1 MSPQRLRVR
10 LSTGEIEGESRG
22 EVDRF
27 LGIPYA
33 APPFGERRF
42 AEPQP
47 PEAWSGVRDASS
59 FGATP
64 PQRPYQGRLQALL
77 PTVAIAGEDVLTVNV
92 WAPRDAQNLPVVF
105 WLHGGAFERGTT
117 ALPLY
122 DGTAFARDGVI
133 FVSAGYRLGAEGFSV
148 LEGAPRN
155 LGLSDAAAALRWT
168 HAEIAAFGGD
178 PTRITVMGESA
189 GGALAAALLAR
200 PDTAEIPAAL
210 IVQSGPLSADSPTK
224 AGRVTAALAKRLGV
238 SATVDDFR
246 TLTPDQI
253 LDARQAQSAGSTPLR
268 GAPGYLLCLDAT
280 SLPRSPEEALRDA
293 QIPVLIG
300 TNTDEYR
307 LWFAPE
313 ALSRIRPFQLLLA
326 RLALGISRSAV
337 RAYRR
342 EFPEATTGEIFGQLA
357 TDVLLRAPALRTA
370 SARTAPTSVYEFAW
384 TTPLHDLCA
393 AHALELGFVF
403 DALQTDDA
411 IRLAG
416 PAAPHT
422 LAEQMHG
429 DWVRFILDV
438 DPVWPPYAAP
448 SRITRVYDEDTR
460 DIPARRTAALD
471 LLPTARSR

>member
-1 MSPQRLRVR
+1 MSSQRPRVR
-10 LSTGEIEGESRG
+10 LSTGEIEGERRG

-47 PEAWSGVRDASS
+47 PEAWSGVRDASA

-77 PTVAIAGEDVLTVNV
+77 PTVTIAGEDVLTVNV

-155 LGLSDAAAALRWT
+155 LGLSDAAFALRWT

-224 AGRVTAALAKRLGV
+224 ARRVTAALAKRLGV
-238 SATVDDFR
+238 SASVEDFR
-246 TLTPDQI
+246 ALTPDQL
-253 LDARQAQSAGSTPLR
+253 LDARQEQSAGSTPLR
-268 GAPGYLLCLDAT
+268 GAQGYLLCLDAT

-313 ALSRIRPFQLLLA
+313 ALSRIRPLQLLLA
-326 RLALGISRSAV
+326 RLTLGISRSAV
-337 RAYRR
+337 RAYRS

-370 SARTAPTSVYEFAW
+370 GARTAATSVYEFAW
-384 TTPLHDLCA
+384 TTPLHDLGA

-416 PAAPHT
+416 PDAPHT
-422 LAEQMHG
+422 LAQQMHG
-429 DWVRFILDV
+429 DWVRFILDAE
-438 DPVWPPYAAP
+438 PVWPPYAAH
-448 SRITRVYDEDTR
+448 SRITRVYDDDIR

-471 LLPTARSR
+471 LLPAARSR